1 MPGHCPACELR
12 SLPADA
18 VTRKKATAKGQLED
32 RTRGR
37 FPFMGD
43 RVIYQLGRESPPFPL
58 EVTRRRDRP
67 ARWSYP
73 GVPVELPVSG
83 ACGCPRVHGC
93 SLVSHL
99 PTACAAVCADQPGQF
114 NDVCRPLVRCKG
126 WYGATKLVDYSPS
139 SSPWRSE
146 ALPSG
151 GEERKQSGRA
161 RCAASG
167 LSSDRGRGRRRC
179 AAPVA
184 LRLRD
189 ARLVAL
195 DQRGSELT

>member
-126 WYGATKLVDYSPS
+126 WYGATKLLDYSPS
-139 SSPWRSE
+139 SSPSRVRICRVVGRNGSILDGLDVLHRASRPTAAAADALHPSRCDSVTHAWSRST
-146 ALPSG
+146 
-151 GEERKQSGRA
+151 GEG
-161 RCAASG
+161 AS
-167 LSSDRGRGRRRC
+167 
-179 AAPVA
+179 
-184 LRLRD
+184 
-189 ARLVAL
+189 
-195 DQRGSELT
+195 